1 MFSIGTVTTIQ
12 NGIILNSQLFQC
24 WSFHSLDF
32 HTLDQISVV
41 TWVTQHMIFV
51 FVGAWSVPFIRS
63 REIIMPIT
71 TGDKIQ
77 LLGTM
82 ISHLLLGISILSD
95 TGKFN
100 FVSGLTGISLDC
112 LGHPTN
118 TVRTC
123 PRAIRSSKNN
133 LEKIASISLHFNLR
147 CSYYW
152 RYCCETAH
160 DGISE

>member
-12 NGIILNSQLFQC
+12 NGIISNFQLFQC

-51 FVGAWSVPFIRS
+51 FVGAWSEPFIRS

-77 LLGTM
+77 LLGMM
-82 ISHLLLGISILSD
+82 ISHLLSGIFILSD

-100 FVSGLTGISLDC
+100 FVSGLTGVSLDY
-112 LGHPTN
+112 LG
-118 TVRTC
+118 
-123 PRAIRSSKNN
+123 RA
-133 LEKIASISLHFNLR
+133 L
-147 CSYYW
+147 
-152 RYCCETAH
+152 
-160 DGISE
+160 SEDNPFYQK

>member
-1 MFSIGTVTTIQ
+1 MFSIGTVTTTQ

-51 FVGAWSVPFIRS
+51 FVGAWSVPFIHS

-112 LGHPTN
+112 LGHPEN
-118 TVRTC
+118 TVCRT
-123 PRAIRSSKNN
+123 
-133 LEKIASISLHFNLR
+133 
-147 CSYYW
+147 
-152 RYCCETAH
+152 
-160 DGISE
+160 DMSESNPFFQK